1 MSQSINPDSIN
12 RNSINRRRFLE
23 HALKTSAALIAALS
37 LPRLNMVSAQ
47 TKAAALP
54 SSMELAVNL
63 QIAQPSGGRYNRPYV
78 AVYIEDAQGNPVR
91 TLSLWAETNR
101 HARYISELRRW
112 FSESSELIATVS
124 SPTRNPG
131 SYSLVWDGKT
141 DAGKPAPQGEYYV
154 CVEAAREHG
163 PYGLVRQPVRLG
175 TAPLKKSLDSSVN
188 PDLASVTLDYR
199 KKA

>member
-1 MSQSINPDSIN
+1 MTHPV
-12 RNSINRRRFLE
+12 NRRRFLE
-23 HALKTSAALIAALS
+23 HALKTSAAALFTLA
-37 LPRLNMVSAQ
+37 LPRLNLASAAAA
-47 TKAAALP
+47 KAALP

-63 QIAQPSGGRYNRPYV
+63 TLAQASGFRYNRPYV
-78 AVYIEDAQGNPVR
+78 AVYIEDARGNPVR

-101 HARYISELRRW
+101 HARYLTELRRW
-112 FSESSELIATVS
+112 FSESSDLVASVS

-141 DAGKPAPQGEYYV
+141 DAGKLAAQGEYFV

-163 PYGLVRQPVRLG
+163 PYGLVRQAVTLG
-175 TAPLKKSLDSSVN
+175 AAPLKKTLDSSVN
-188 PDLASVTLDYR
+188 PDLSSVSVDYR

>member
-1 MSQSINPDSIN
+1 MTHPV
-12 RNSINRRRFLE
+12 NRRRFLAQ
-23 HALKTSAALIAALS
+23 ALKTSAAALATLA
-37 LPRLNMVSAQ
+37 LPRLNLASAA
-47 TKAAALP
+47 TAAASPSAKATLP
-54 SSMELAVNL
+54 STMELAVNL
-63 QIAQPSGGRYNRPYV
+63 TLAQASGFRYNRPYV

-112 FSESSELIATVS
+112 FSESSDLIATVS

-141 DAGKPAPQGEYYV
+141 DAGKQAPQGQYFV

-163 PYGLVRQPVRLG
+163 PYGLVRQAVTLG
-175 TAPLKKSLDSSVN
+175 TAPLKKALDSSVN
-188 PDLASVTLDYR
+188 PDLGSVSVDYR